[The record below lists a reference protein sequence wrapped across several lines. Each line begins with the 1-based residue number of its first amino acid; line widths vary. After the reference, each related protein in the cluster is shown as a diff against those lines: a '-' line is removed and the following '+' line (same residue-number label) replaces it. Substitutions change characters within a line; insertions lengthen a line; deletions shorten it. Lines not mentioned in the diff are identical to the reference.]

1 MAAVDG
7 ILKGQIP
14 YYSMMKKAMPG
25 PAQQKSKKKFKN
37 HRLTEIDPKTK
48 KPRLKQGISVER
60 AVEVLFMFEN
70 TDKTPYQIEEM
81 KQTIENQRQRIL
93 KLEDWQ

>member
-7 ILKGQIP
+7 MLNGYIP
-14 YYSMMKKAMPG
+14 YYGIMKKALPKEE
-25 PAQQKSKKKFKN
+25 PKKKKAKS

-48 KPRLKQGISVER
+48 KPRLKKGVSIER
-60 AVEVLFMFEN
+60 AVEVLYMFEN
-70 TDKTPYQIEEM
+70 ADVMPNQIEDM

-93 KLEDWQ
+93 KLENW

>member
-1 MAAVDG
+1 MNFDG
-7 ILKGQIP
+7 LAGVGIP
-14 YYSMMKKAMPG
+14 YLNMMKKAMPKEE
-25 PAQQKSKKKFKN
+25 PKKKKVKS

-48 KPRLKQGISVER
+48 KPRLKKGVSTDR

-70 TDKTPYQIEEM
+70 ADVTPNQIEDM

-93 KLEDWQ
+93 KLEDW

>member
-1 MAAVDG
+1 MNFDG
-7 ILKGQIP
+7 LAGAGIP
-14 YYSMMKKAMPG
+14 YLNMMKKAMPKEE
-25 PAQQKSKKKFKN
+25 PKKKKTGS

-48 KPRLKQGISVER
+48 KPRLKKGVSMDR

-70 TDKTPYQIEEM
+70 ADVMPNQIEDM

-93 KLEDWQ
+93 KLEDW

>member
-7 ILKGQIP
+7 MLNGYIP
-14 YYSMMKKAMPG
+14 YYGIMKKALPKEE
-25 PAQQKSKKKFKN
+25 PKKKKVKS

-48 KPRLKQGISVER
+48 KPRLKKGVSIER
-60 AVEVLFMFEN
+60 AVEVLYMFEN
-70 TDKTPYQIEEM
+70 AEVMPNQIEDM

-93 KLEDWQ
+93 KLENW

>member
-7 ILKGQIP
+7 MLNGYIP
-14 YYSMMKKAMPG
+14 YYGIMKKALPKEE
-25 PAQQKSKKKFKN
+25 PKKKKVKS

-48 KPRLKQGISVER
+48 KPRLKKGVSIER
-60 AVEVLFMFEN
+60 AVEVLYMFEN
-70 TDKTPYQIEEM
+70 ADVMPNQIEDM

-93 KLEDWQ
+93 KLENW